1 VAWTRAGRCRS
12 RIRWARWDKQGG
24 MASSRC
30 GLHFHWR
37 ASFCLFEGG
46 PFSIFGGF
54 LPILADFVNFGDLI
68 FPFSLFSDF
77 LMRYTRA
84 ANPTLYFSS
93 AEMSFK
99 V

>member
-1 VAWTRAGRCRS
+1 MSIPRCFLA
-12 RIRWARWDKQGG
+12 ILAV
-24 MASSRC
+24 
-30 GLHFHWR
+30 F
-37 ASFCLFEGG
+37 G
-46 PFSIFGGF
+46 PFFTVSV
-54 LPILADFVNFGDLI
+54 DFVNFGDLI

-84 ANPTLYFSS
+84 EDATLYFSS